1 MSGSIT
7 SGARSISQQDIG
19 LRAARAA
26 SGLNAMGFEPGN
38 AVALFLRNDFPF
50 FEASFASALLGGYAV
65 PVNWHLKGDE
75 AGYIFRDCDAK
86 VIVTHADLLP
96 QFEHDI
102 PEGVRVLVVPTPPEI
117 QQAYGVADAACRVPA
132 GRESWDDFVAA
143 HQPWTQPPQMPPN
156 TMIYTSGTTGRPK
169 GVRRQPMTMEQIEG
183 VTRQTMAIFGI
194 GPGIRSVITGPMYHS
209 APNFYA
215 LHGARLGGQ
224 LWLQPRFDAEELLQW
239 IEKYKIESLHMV
251 PIMFVRLLKL
261 PEEVKKKYDVS
272 SLKHVVH
279 AAAPCPPEVKQA
291 MIEWW
296 GPVIVEYY
304 GATESGAVVFNDS
317 RDWLENPGTVGK
329 PHERCEVRIL
339 DADGKEVPTGEIGE
353 VYMRNRYFPEF
364 TYNKADA
371 KRREIEKHGLI
382 TAGDVGYV
390 NERGFLFLCDRSK
403 DMIISGGVNIYPAEI
418 ESVLHTMPGVQ
429 DCAVF
434 GIPDDEYGE
443 SVAAVVEKRPGA
455 ALSAEDVRDFLRQR
469 IAAYKV
475 PRLVEF
481 QRDLPR
487 EDSGKIFKRKLRDPY
502 WEKAGRRI

>member
-7 SGARSISQQDIG
+7 SGARSITQAEIG
-19 LRAARAA
+19 LRSAKAA
-26 SGLNAMGFEPGN
+26 SGLKALGFEAGDV
-38 AVALFLRNDFPF
+38 VALMLRNDFPF

-65 PVNWHLKGDE
+65 PVNWHLAGDE
-75 AGYIFRDCDAK
+75 AGYVFRDCDARA
-86 VIVTHADLLP
+86 IVVHADLLP
-96 QFEHDI
+96 QISNDV
-102 PEGVRVLVVPTPPEI
+102 PDGVVVLVAPTPPEI
-117 QQAYGVADAACRVPA
+117 QRAYGLADVACKVPMGA
-132 GRESWDDFVAA
+132 TSWDDFVAA
-143 HQPWTQPPQMPPN
+143 NQPWTEPPQTPPN

-169 GVRRQPMTMEQIEG
+169 GVRRDTMTPEQVEG
-183 VTRQTMAIFGI
+183 VTRQAMAIFGI
-194 GPGIRSVITGPMYHS
+194 GPGVRSAITGPMYHS

-215 LHGARLGGQ
+215 LNGARLGGQ

-239 IEKYKIESLHMV
+239 IEKYRLECLHMV

-261 PEEVKKKYDVS
+261 PEEVRKKYDVS

-279 AAAPCPPEVKQA
+279 AAAPCPPDVKKA
-291 MIEWW
+291 MIDWW
-296 GPVIVEYY
+296 GPIIVEYY

-329 PHERCEVRIL
+329 AHDRCVVKIL
-339 DADGKEVPTGEIGE
+339 DAAGKELPTGEIGE
-353 VYMRNRYFPEF
+353 VYMRNYNYPEF

-371 KRREIEKHGLI
+371 KRREIERDGLI
-382 TAGDVGYV
+382 TAGDVGFL

-418 ESVLHTMPGVQ
+418 EAVLHGMPGVL

-434 GIPDDEYGE
+434 GIPDEEYGE
-443 SVAAVVEKRPGA
+443 SVAAVVEPRPSVTLTA
-455 ALSAEDVRDFLRQR
+455 DEVRGYLRER
-469 IAAYKV
+469 IAGYKL

-487 EDSGKIFKRKLRDPY
+487 EDSGKIFKRRLREPY
-502 WEKAGRRI
+502 WEKVGRRI